1 MLDMKRVGK
10 NIKAAR
16 AKKNMTQLELAD
28 IIGVSYQAVSNWER
42 GNTMPDITK
51 IPDIAK
57 ALEIKIE
64 DILGDEESSRAVSK
78 VVEENNEPLT
88 TEEITDIAPILPPQI
103 IKDNINNTETK
114 EKLNVKALVG
124 LAPFLDEDYFDEL
137 VKEIDVSQIKE
148 LVPLAPFLSDEA
160 LTDIVRKLGTTDAKD
175 VVAFAPFLSDE
186 AFIEIAPKMIF
197 TDMKDLLALAPFMP
211 EEALDEIA
219 QIMPITDA
227 KDLVALAPFIHEE
240 TIDAIAQKIPIT
252 DVNCKNY
259 RSRQIG
265 RA

>member
-88 TEEITDIAPILPPQI
+88 TEEITDIAPILPPQT
-103 IKDNINNTETK
+103 IKENINNTETK
-114 EKLNVKALVG
+114 EKLNIKALVG
-124 LAPFLDEDYFDEL
+124 LAPFLDEDYFDDL

-160 LTDIVRKLGTTDAKD
+160 LTEIVRKLGTTDAKD
-175 VVAFAPFLSDE
+175 IVAFAPFL
-186 AFIEIAPKMIF
+186 
-197 TDMKDLLALAPFMP
+197 P
-211 EEALDEIA
+211 EEVLDEFAKNTDPDRLEELGKIVCFLSEETLDEIA
-219 QIMPITDA
+219 DKAIESGNVKSIISF
-227 KDLVALAPFIHEE
+227 APFFKED
-240 TIDAIAQKIPIT
+240 TLRKIADYLLHSKDTSSLSEIA
-252 DVNCKNY
+252 KY
-259 RSRQIG
+259 M
-265 RA
+265 